1 MIDSTEKKRKR
12 KISHTKFFC
21 MGGCACVLMCM
32 RGYYV
37 SFEMSPETIQHSN
50 STHHHQ
56 TLTTTVIILQVKF
69 AEATRQIANDI
80 TWAAVV
86 IVERD
91 QIKYCMS
98 KISCS

>member
-1 MIDSTEKKRKR
+1 MIRRKKK
-12 KISHTKFFC
+12 KKNFTHQIFVWA
-21 MGGCACVLMCM
+21 GVCV
-32 RGYYV
+32 YYV

-56 TLTTTVIILQVKF
+56 TLTTTVIILQIKF
-69 AEATRQIANDI
+69 AEATRQTANDI
-80 TWAAVV
+80 TWTAVV

-91 QIKYCMS
+91 QIKYCMG

>member
-1 MIDSTEKKRKR
+1 MIRRKKKEKEKF
-12 KISHTKFFC
+12 HTPNFFVWA
-21 MGGCACVLMCM
+21 GVRACVRVCM

-56 TLTTTVIILQVKF
+56 TLTTTIIILQIKF
-69 AEATRQIANDI
+69 AEATRQTANDI

-91 QIKYCMS
+91 QIKYCMG

>member
-21 MGGCACVLMCM
+21 MGGCACV

-56 TLTTTVIILQVKF
+56 TLTTTVIILQIKF
-69 AEATRQIANDI
+69 AEATRQTANDI

-91 QIKYCMS
+91 QIKYCMG
-98 KISCS
+98 KISFS

>member
-1 MIDSTEKKRKR
+1 
-12 KISHTKFFC
+12 
-21 MGGCACVLMCM
+21 MGGVRVCM

-69 AEATRQIANDI
+69 AEATRQIANDH
-80 TWAAVV
+80 VGSSSNSR
-86 IVERD
+86 ERPN
-91 QIKYCMS
+91 QILYG
-98 KISCS
+98 